1 MDDLDDLLDDIEID
15 ETLALD
21 TDITQLKSQVS
32 GLSDDVLRKW
42 AKFIAADEGA
52 TKTSKFI
59 QSHIYRSW
67 DDSKNPTKS
76 LPAHK
81 LLQDAVRHACT
92 KSGFD
97 DKRSTKVLA
106 MANPMETESGKQ
118 LQDAYNKQILR
129 DMKSAIL
136 TSPDYDAERF
146 PSLAAHFTN

>member
-15 ETLALD
+15 QTLALD
-21 TDITQLKSQVS
+21 TDITQLKSKVS

-42 AKFIAADEGA
+42 AKFIAADEGS

-106 MANPMETESGKQ
+106 MAKKIEAKQNPNRRKSVAPTAASLHRFEVVFTEQTLG
-118 LQDAYNKQILR
+118 
-129 DMKSAIL
+129 
-136 TSPDYDAERF
+136 
-146 PSLAAHFTN
+146 